1 MRKGKGA
8 GSQLPLLDARKGCK
22 RKNSN
27 SWNTLGFIQACLPTK
42 AGFTIKTFLA
52 GGQAVPF
59 PFHSALLMVR
69 RFPRMMGNDDTEDT
83 CTDWL

>member
-1 MRKGKGA
+1 MLPSLLGDSLDAVVMQKGKGA

-42 AGFTIKTFLA
+42 GGFM
-52 GGQAVPF
+52 
-59 PFHSALLMVR
+59 H
-69 RFPRMMGNDDTEDT
+69 
-83 CTDWL
+83 